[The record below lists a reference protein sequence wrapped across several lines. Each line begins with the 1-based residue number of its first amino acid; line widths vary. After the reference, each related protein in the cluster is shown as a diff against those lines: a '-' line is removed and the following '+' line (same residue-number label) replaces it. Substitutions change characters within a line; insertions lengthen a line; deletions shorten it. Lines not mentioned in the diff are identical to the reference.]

1 MPARPCTTTTA
12 VRAGAG
18 AALATALVL
27 GSAAAASAH
36 VHVDPATTDAGAY
49 AVLTVRVPNE
59 SPTAATTQVAVDLPT
74 DHPLT
79 YVGLEPVPGW
89 TGVVEE
95 GDLPEPVEV
104 DGATITRAPV
114 RVVWTADGSGIGDGQ
129 FQRFTVSAGPLPE
142 AGTEVVLPAH
152 QTYSDGSVVD
162 WDQVS
167 EDGTEPELPAPVFTT
182 TEAAAE
188 AGSSTTASGGRTDA
202 ALPADDA
209 AADDDSALPAAL
221 GGFGLAAGLIA
232 LVVAV
237 LAWRRSTAAT
247 R

>member
-1 MPARPCTTTTA
+1 MSARPRTTTA
-12 VRAGAG
+12 VRAAAG
-18 AALATALVL
+18 AALAAALVL

-36 VHVDPATTDAGAY
+36 VHVDPATTEAGAY

-59 SPTAATTQVAVDLPT
+59 SPTAATTQVSVDLPT
-74 DHPLT
+74 DRPLT

-114 RVVWTADGSGIGDGQ
+114 RVVWTAEGAGIGDGQ

-152 QTYSDGSVVD
+152 QTYSDGTVVD
-162 WDQVS
+162 WDQLA
-167 EDGTEPELPAPVFTT
+167 EGGTEPEHPAPVFTT
-182 TEAAAE
+182 TEAAP
-188 AGSSTTASGGRTDA
+188 AGGGAS
-202 ALPADDA
+202 DA
-209 AADDDSALPAAL
+209 AAGTTTPTAPAADDSALPTVL
-221 GGFGLAAGLIA
+221 GGIGLAAGLVA
-232 LVVAV
+232 LVVAT
-237 LAWRRSTAAT
+237 LAWRRTT

>member
-1 MPARPCTTTTA
+1 MPARPRTTAA
-12 VRAGAG
+12 VRAAAG

-167 EDGTEPELPAPVFTT
+167 EDGTEPEYPAPVFTT
-182 TEAAAE
+182 TEVAAE
-188 AGSSTTASGGRTDA
+188 AGSSTTASGGRTYA
-202 ALPADDA
+202 ELPEDDA
-209 AADDDSALPAAL
+209 AADGDSALPAVL
-221 GGFGLAAGLIA
+221 GGLGLAAGLIA

-237 LAWRRSTAAT
+237 LAWRRPTAAT

>member
-1 MPARPCTTTTA
+1 MSARPRTTA
-12 VRAGAG
+12 VRAAAG
-18 AALATALVL
+18 ATLAAVLLL
-27 GSAAAASAH
+27 GSAAVASAH
-36 VHVDPATTDAGAY
+36 VHVDPATTEAGAY

-59 SPTAATTQVAVDLPT
+59 SPTAATTQVSVDLPT
-74 DHPLT
+74 DQPLT

-95 GDLPEPVEV
+95 GDLPAPVEV

-114 RVVWTADGSGIGDGQ
+114 RVVWTADGAGIGDGQ

-152 QTYSDGSVVD
+152 QTYSDGTVVD

-167 EDGTEPELPAPVFTT
+167 EDGTEPEYPAPVFTT
-182 TEAAAE
+182 TDAATEEAAA
-188 AGSSTTASGGRTDA
+188 APASADTASDEA
-202 ALPADDA
+202 ATPAS
-209 AADDDSALPAAL
+209 DDDSTLPAVL
-221 GGFGLAAGLIA
+221 GGIGLAAGLVA
-232 LVVAV
+232 LVVAA
-237 LAWRRSTAAT
+237 LAWRRATAST

>member
-1 MPARPCTTTTA
+1 MSARPRTTTA
-12 VRAGAG
+12 VRAAAG
-18 AALATALVL
+18 AALAAALVL

-36 VHVDPATTDAGAY
+36 VHVDPATTEAGAY

-59 SPTAATTQVAVDLPT
+59 SPTAATTQVSVDLPT
-74 DHPLT
+74 DRPLT

-114 RVVWTADGSGIGDGQ
+114 RVVWTAEGAGIGDGQ

-152 QTYSDGSVVD
+152 QTYSDGTVVD
-162 WDQVS
+162 WDQLT
-167 EDGTEPELPAPVFTT
+167 EGGAEPEHPAPVFTT
-182 TEAAAE
+182 TEAAP
-188 AGSSTTASGGRTDA
+188 AGGGT
-202 ALPADDA
+202 ADDA
-209 AADDDSALPAAL
+209 SGAASDAVAGTTTPTAPAADDSALPTVL
-221 GGFGLAAGLIA
+221 GGIGLAAGLVA
-232 LVVAV
+232 LVVAT
-237 LAWRRSTAAT
+237 LAWRRTT

>member
-1 MPARPCTTTTA
+1 MSARPRTTTA
-12 VRAGAG
+12 VRAAAG
-18 AALATALVL
+18 GALAAALVL

-36 VHVDPATTDAGAY
+36 VHVDPATTEAGAY

-59 SPTAATTQVAVDLPT
+59 SPTAATTQVSVDLPT
-74 DHPLT
+74 DRPLT

-114 RVVWTADGSGIGDGQ
+114 RVVWTAEGAGIGDGQ

-152 QTYSDGSVVD
+152 QTYSDGTVVD
-162 WDQVS
+162 WDQLA
-167 EDGTEPELPAPVFTT
+167 EGGAEPEHPAPVFTT
-182 TEAAAE
+182 TEAAP
-188 AGSSTTASGGRTDA
+188 AGGGA
-202 ALPADDA
+202 ADDA
-209 AADDDSALPAAL
+209 SDAAAAAGAATSTAPAADDSALPAVL
-221 GGFGLAAGLIA
+221 GGIGLAAGLVA
-232 LVVAV
+232 LVVAT
-237 LAWRRSTAAT
+237 LAWRRTT